1 MELIQAYTGI
11 YNWIVRVERKI
22 THYKKLSERDCRLL
36 HCWEKIRHM
45 TCVQR
50 LKIIGMV
57 VAWCDLPK
65 NPRMDKL
72 LRNRGDSGLCIS
84 EWSERA

>member
-1 MELIQAYTGI
+1 
-11 YNWIVRVERKI
+11 
-22 THYKKLSERDCRLL
+22 
-36 HCWEKIRHM
+36 M

-50 LKIIGMV
+50 LKITGMV

-72 LRNRGDSGLCIS
+72 LRDRGDLGLCTLNGLKGHENTRLVLYSGLGLCPTDGT
-84 EWSERA
+84 EEHDNLV